1 MAGTSSPSIVDG
13 DIETGRGVAFY
24 DDVYDVAVDH
34 YDTQAH
40 GKAAIFSLGSSPKKT
55 GSSYYD
61 SGNGASSTTRLSFL
75 GNLAM
80 FLFSMTIYFCLV
92 FVDI

>member
-13 DIETGRGVAFY
+13 DIDTGRGVAFY
-24 DDVYDVAVDH
+24 DDVYDTSVDY
-34 YDTQAH
+34 YDILAY
-40 GKAAIFSLGSSPKKT
+40 GKGLSLGGSPKKT

-61 SGNGASSTTRLSFL
+61 SGNGASATLRLSFF

-80 FLFSMTIYFCLV
+80 FLFSMTIYCFRWYV
-92 FVDI
+92 IM